1 MLDVQSPR
9 HHPLL
14 QCMRSLSQ
22 LLLQPVTSGGLRTVY
37 NHYESEAERLWMAQ
51 QSQELIASM
60 VCQIHSRF
68 MLLFKTW
75 PFPLAKI
82 ADVRLDSQ
90 DREKVIDELWAA
102 HDCCLDEHFG
112 KKLRALYE
120 SRDAFL
126 QDEVALAGLLQSA
139 RHTKLANMEL
149 ERLLA
154 LMKAS
159 TAEKYPLVEHL
170 AATSLLTQVLR
181 EHRRAEGDDPR
192 RAQRR
197 ADLLRQGVPLACKK
211 KQATQKSKMARGVF
225 WYVKSKMARG
235 KRTKQQRN
243 VERSR
248 LSQQF
253 WSLPADVG
261 IGI

>member
-1 MLDVQSPR
+1 MNCGMLMIAASTSTSA
-9 HHPLL
+9 
-14 QCMRSLSQ
+14 RSCVL
-22 LLLQPVTSGGLRTVY
+22 
-37 NHYESEAERLWMAQ
+37 
-51 QSQELIASM
+51 
-60 VCQIHSRF
+60 F
-68 MLLFKTW
+68 MSLVM
-75 PFPLAKI
+75 PF
-82 ADVRLDSQ
+82 R
-90 DREKVIDELWAA
+90 
-102 HDCCLDEHFG
+102 
-112 KKLRALYE
+112 
-120 SRDAFL
+120 
-126 QDEVALAGLLQSA
+126 QDEVAQDGLLQWA

-211 KQATQKSKMARGVF
+211 KQAMQAKNRGSACGMF
-225 WYVKSKMARG
+225 WYVKSRMARG

-243 VERSR
+243 VERRR
-248 LSQQF
+248 LSQHLLVLARRC
-253 WSLPADVG
+253 SGSV
-261 IGI
+261 